1 LTLVQPLVH
10 IELTCAAEAA
20 ALRSKRCYLSGERAG
35 RHLPARR
42 ANHLTACRLRGHE
55 MVRVLSP
62 YHARYQW

>member
-1 LTLVQPLVH
+1 MTLVQPLVH